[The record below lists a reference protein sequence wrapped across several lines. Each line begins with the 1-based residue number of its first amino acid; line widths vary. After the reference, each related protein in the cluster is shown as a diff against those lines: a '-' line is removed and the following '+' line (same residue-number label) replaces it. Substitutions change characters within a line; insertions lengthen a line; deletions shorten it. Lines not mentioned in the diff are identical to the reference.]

1 MRLSREKFLESRIA
15 RLEKLVSA
23 SCTKES
29 KKVKNE
35 SMYDDAAE
43 EWFWDHCT
51 EDGFD
56 DRRDWI
62 EHLFALSKGNDDI
75 TVSLCADDIADPED
89 DNSWNE
95 IAPILARCA
104 KELIEEEGLDALGGM
119 DEDDWDEDDE
129 DYESFKRNLKPRKT
143 ESKIKHSVKSK
154 KNESNYGSIV
164 DDAVAD
170 WFRENMHDDTFDG
183 NRREWVENLWAFT
196 EYENDLRVEECIA
209 QLEKLHVLD
218 PDDEDAFEE
227 VSEELAKLAENVIR
241 VENIDIDAELR
252 EAYKRILKSR
262 KTESKPVRHRR
273 CKQ

>member
-1 MRLSREKFLESRIA
+1 MRLSSEKFLEDRIA
-15 RLEKLVSA
+15 RLEKLISA
-23 SCTKES
+23 RRTKES

-43 EWFWDHCT
+43 EWFWDHCI

-95 IAPILARCA
+95 IAPVLARCA
-104 KELIEEEGLDALGGM
+104 QELIEEEGLDAIGGIE
-119 DEDDWDEDDE
+119 DEEDDWDE
-129 DYESFKRNLKPRKT
+129 DYESFKRNLKPRKI
-143 ESKIKHSVKSK
+143 ESKTKRNVKSK

-164 DDAVAD
+164 DDAIAG

-209 QLEKLHVLD
+209 ELERIHVLD
-218 PDDEDAFEE
+218 PEDEDAFEE
-227 VSEELAKLAENVIR
+227 VSEELAKLAENVISA
-241 VENIDIDAELR
+241 ENIDVDAELR
-252 EAYKRILKSR
+252 EAYKRILKPR
-262 KTESKPVRHRR
+262 RNEAKPVRRRR
-273 CKQ
+273 CK